1 MAVLRLDELNINS
14 RRSLPFEVFF
24 GEMELT
30 EEQKRNRIRAAELFD
45 EMMLAL
51 MYDIDMHRE
60 MGIPIDAAAMADQLY
75 QSYLEQLTALSVVL
89 DLYLIGYAQKFAESV
104 LETTE
109 KYANDPWFL
118 SEDRAV
124 MIAEN
129 EANAVYGHEEFE
141 DAIREGYTTKI
152 WVTMKDKRVRE
163 THREVDE
170 HEIPIDEPFAVGG
183 SLLLYPKDETY
194 DPDPEE
200 TVNCRCSIR
209 FGGQMASPLEETA

>member
-1 MAVLRLDELNINS
+1 MAILRLDELNINS
-14 RRSLPFEVFF
+14 RRSMPFEKFF

-30 EEQKRNRIRAAELFD
+30 EEQRKNRIRAAELFE
-45 EMMLAL
+45 EMMLELFA
-51 MYDIDMHRE
+51 MIDVYRE
-60 MGIPIDAAAMADQLY
+60 YGIPIDAAVFAENLKDAYIERLAEMTVVADLY
-75 QSYLEQLTALSVVL
+75 IMGYVEKFSQSVV
-89 DLYLIGYAQKFAESV
+89 
-104 LETTE
+104 ETTE
-109 KYANDPWFL
+109 KYADDPWFL

-129 EANAVYGHEEFE
+129 EANAVYGHDEFE

-152 WVTMKDKRVRE
+152 WVTMQDKRVRD
-163 THREVDE
+163 THREVE
-170 HEIPIDEPFAVGG
+170 GEEIPIDEPFAVGG

-209 FGGQMASPLEETA
+209 FGGQMAKPLEEE

>member
-1 MAVLRLDELNINS
+1 MAILRLDELNINS
-14 RRSLPFEVFF
+14 RRSMPFEKFF

-30 EEQKRNRIRAAELFD
+30 EEQRKNRIRAAELFE
-45 EMMLAL
+45 EMMLELFA
-51 MYDIDMHRE
+51 MIDVYRE
-60 MGIPIDAAAMADQLY
+60 YGIPID
-75 QSYLEQLTALSVVL
+75 TAVFVENLKDAYIERLAEITVVA
-89 DLYLIGYAQKFAESV
+89 DLYIMGYVDKFSQSV
-104 LETTE
+104 IDTTE
-109 KYANDPWFL
+109 KYADDPWFL

-129 EANAVYGHEEFE
+129 EANTVYGHDEFE

-152 WVTMKDKRVRE
+152 WVTMKDKRVRD

-170 HEIPIDEPFAVGG
+170 EEIPIDEPFVVGG

-209 FGGQMASPLEETA
+209 FGGQMAKPLEEE

>member
-1 MAVLRLDELNINS
+1 MAILRLDELNINS
-14 RRSLPFEVFF
+14 RRSMPFEKFF

-30 EEQKRNRIRAAELFD
+30 EEQRKNRIRAAELFE
-45 EMMLAL
+45 EMMLELFA
-51 MYDIDMHRE
+51 MIDVYRE
-60 MGIPIDAAAMADQLY
+60 YGIPIDVAVFTENLKDAYIERLAEITVVADLY
-75 QSYLEQLTALSVVL
+75 IMGYVDKFSQSVV
-89 DLYLIGYAQKFAESV
+89 
-104 LETTE
+104 ETTQ
-109 KYANDPWFL
+109 KYADDPWFL

-129 EANAVYGHEEFE
+129 EANAVYGHDEFE

-152 WVTMKDKRVRE
+152 WVTMQDKRVRD

-170 HEIPIDEPFAVGG
+170 EEIPIDEPFVVGG

-209 FGGQMASPLEETA
+209 FGGQMAKPLDEE